1 MRDAVVC
8 EPLRTP
14 VGGYGGTLKDVTAAT
29 LGAAVLKE
37 LVRRTGIKS
46 EDVDDVIFGQV
57 YPNSEAPA
65 RPTWSSRA
73 ARNR

>member
-37 LVRRTGIKS
+37 
-46 EDVDDVIFGQV
+46 QC
-57 YPNSEAPA
+57 AA
-65 RPTWSSRA
+65 RGSRA
-73 ARNR
+73 KTSTM